1 MLRLCCVWR
10 AHANGQL
17 GLHKDP
23 HHSLPEDE
31 RDFRRRVF
39 WDVSV
44 NGSNTALGSNADEQ
58 CYTIDCLMSIN
69 HGQRSAI
76 PLENI
81 ETLMPDRSA
90 TLLHKMKYEV
100 CRVESF

>member
-1 MLRLCCVWR
+1 
-10 AHANGQL
+10 
-17 GLHKDP
+17 
-23 HHSLPEDE
+23 
-31 RDFRRRVF
+31 
-39 WDVSV
+39 
-44 NGSNTALGSNADEQ
+44 
-58 CYTIDCLMSIN
+58 MSIN

-100 CRVESF
+100 CGVYI

>member
-1 MLRLCCVWR
+1 MSLSRSI
-10 AHANGQL
+10 ASL
-17 GLHKDP
+17 GNLNK
-23 HHSLPEDE
+23 
-31 RDFRRRVF
+31 
-39 WDVSV
+39 
-44 NGSNTALGSNADEQ
+44 Q

-100 CRVESF
+100 GRVQSF

>member
-1 MLRLCCVWR
+1 MNRSIPS
-10 AHANGQL
+10 L
-17 GLHKDP
+17 GIFDK
-23 HHSLPEDE
+23 
-31 RDFRRRVF
+31 
-39 WDVSV
+39 
-44 NGSNTALGSNADEQ
+44 Q

-100 CRVESF
+100 CRLELFYVPQLAHISTCERSRHLS